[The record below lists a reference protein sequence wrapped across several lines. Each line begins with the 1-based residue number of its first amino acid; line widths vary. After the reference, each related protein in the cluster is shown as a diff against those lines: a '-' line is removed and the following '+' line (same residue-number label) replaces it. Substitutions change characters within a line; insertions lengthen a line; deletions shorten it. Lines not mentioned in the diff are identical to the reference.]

1 MANKGTAS
9 RMVDNAKRTGFMSL
23 MAVWG
28 LVVTSS
34 ATPEIG
40 DLKVSSVE
48 PLGLAIDYTVSGAEA
63 ADASRL
69 IEVSMSVGGAT
80 YFAKNL
86 AGETN
91 CVNGAHRIYWN
102 MARDGLTIDTDA
114 ASVTVAY
121 RPANVTKAAL
131 YCVIDLSKG
140 PDAESYPVTYLDA
153 PPPEGFSDRVY
164 KKKMLVLKRVDPG
177 SFIMGEDQ
185 SNEAHRVTLTK
196 PFYLGIYAVTQRQWE
211 LVMGPNF
218 VMGNYTV
225 DFSYTNVKGDFNPA
239 YGIGYNMIR
248 GDKVGSEWP
257 ASNSVDDIS
266 FLGKLRDRTGI
277 EFDLPTE
284 AQWEYACRAGT
295 TTRFSCGDTADGDY
309 MWYEGNSSNTLH
321 EVGIKK
327 PNPWGFY
334 DMHGNANEWCLDR
347 STEIRGNPDT
357 EETGLKYGEDPVG
370 ATAAE
375 GFEQGYRILRG
386 GNCNASGEC
395 SSSWWTH
402 GNPTMQWDGGF
413 RLSRTLP

>member
-1 MANKGTAS
+1 MKETTR
-9 RMVDNAKRTGFMSL
+9 RMVDKATRTATMSL
-23 MAVWG
+23 MAALGFVFQ
-28 LVVTSS
+28 LS
-34 ATPEIG
+34 ATPTIG

-48 PLGLAIDYTVSGAEA
+48 PLGLAIDYTVSGAES

-69 IEVSMSVGGAT
+69 IEVSMSVGGTT

-86 AGETN
+86 VGATN
-91 CVNGAHRIYWN
+91 CMNGAHRIYWN
-102 MARDGLTIDTDA
+102 MAQDGLTINTDA

-121 RPANVTKAAL
+121 KPANVTKAAL

-140 PDAESYPVTYLDA
+140 PDAESYPVTYLNA
-153 PPPEGFSDRVY
+153 PPPEGFTDRVY

-196 PFYLGIYAVTQRQWE
+196 PFYLGIYTVTQRQWE

-218 VMGNYTV
+218 SMGNETV
-225 DFSYTNVKGDFNPA
+225 DFNYVNGKGDFYP
-239 YGIGYNMIR
+239 GVSIGYNMIR
-248 GDKVGSEWP
+248 GDKAGSEWP
-257 ASNSVDDIS
+257 ESNSVDDIS

-295 TTRFSCGDTADGDY
+295 TTRFSYGDTADGDY
-309 MWYEGNSSNTLH
+309 MWYADNASNMLH

-334 DMHGNANEWCLDR
+334 DMYGNANEWVLDR
-347 STEIRGNPDT
+347 STEIRCNTDT

-386 GNCNASGEC
+386 GYYNADGEWL

-402 GNPTMQWDGGF
+402 GNPTKQWDGGF
-413 RLSRTLP
+413 CLSRTLP